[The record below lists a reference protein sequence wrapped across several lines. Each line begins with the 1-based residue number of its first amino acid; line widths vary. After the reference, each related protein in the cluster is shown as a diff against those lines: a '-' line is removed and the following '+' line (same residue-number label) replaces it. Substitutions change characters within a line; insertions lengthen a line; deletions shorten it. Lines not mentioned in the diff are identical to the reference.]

1 MKRMALRQW
10 TLMALTIPVL
20 AGCGLAAGPSH
31 TVKHGSKKAVSD
43 VKHTGKKVDKKAL
56 KTLKST
62 KKTVTKKT
70 GDAKPAKPSS
80 TTKKNSGATKAPSP
94 MGSVAAGAKLYASS
108 CQVCHG
114 KAGVGTSSGPRLA
127 RPSAVPTQFKTE
139 ASLVAFIAH
148 NMPATKPGSLSPS
161 QASDAGAYVW
171 SIGK

>member
-1 MKRMALRQW
+1 MKRMAGHRW
-10 TLMALTIPVL
+10 ALMALAIPILV
-20 AGCGLAAGPSH
+20 GCGLAAGPSH
-31 TVKHGSKKAVSD
+31 TVKHGAKKAVSD

-56 KTLKST
+56 NTVTST
-62 KKTVTKKT
+62 KKAVTKKA
-70 GDAKPAKPSS
+70 GGKKPA
-80 TTKKNSGATKAPSP
+80 TTAKKNSGAAKAPSP
-94 MGSVAAGAKLYASS
+94 MGSVTAGAKLYASS

-114 KAGVGTSSGPRLA
+114 KAGMGTSSAPRLA

-148 NMPATKPGSLSPS
+148 NMPATKPGSLTPS

>member
-1 MKRMALRQW
+1 MKHRARRRWAMMAF
-10 TLMALTIPVL
+10 AIPLLV
-20 AGCGLAAGPSH
+20 GCGLAAGPSH
-31 TVKHGSKKAVSD
+31 TVKHGTKKAVSD

-62 KKTVTKKT
+62 KTTVTKKT
-70 GDAKPAKPSS
+70 GGAKPSS
-80 TTKKNSGATKAPSP
+80 TTKKNSGAVKAPSP
-94 MGSVAAGAKLYASS
+94 MGSVTAGAKLYTSS

-114 KAGVGTSSGPRLA
+114 KAGMGTSSGPRLA
-127 RPSAVPTQFKTE
+127 RPSAVATQFKTE